1 MKHFLLCVL
10 MLMIGCQHKL
20 SQQLVSLDTGHRNVV
35 VLVFTSIDCPIANA
49 LVPEF
54 NRLQMQVD
62 ELDGTL
68 WLVHTYKS
76 RTMDEVHAHAK
87 EFGIQS
93 NSQVDETH
101 ALVKEFDITV
111 TPEIVVLAYE
121 DSSSYSVIYQGKI
134 NNLFESPGNR
144 RDRATEHYARDAI
157 RAVAQGM
164 KVSPSYRK
172 PIGCLIE
179 VNHD

>member
-1 MKHFLLCVL
+1 MKFFLLCVL
-10 MLMIGCQHKL
+10 MLLIGCKHRL
-20 SQQLVSLDTGHRNVV
+20 SQQLFSLETGHCNVV

-54 NRLQMQVD
+54 NRLQMLVD
-62 ELDGTL
+62 ELDGRL
-68 WLVHTYKS
+68 WLIHPYKS
-76 RTMDEVHAHAK
+76 RTIDEVNTHTI

-93 NSQVDETH
+93 VSQVDETY

-121 DSSSYSVIYQGKI
+121 DHSSYRVIYQGKI

-157 RAVAQGM
+157 RAAAQGM
-164 KVSPSYRK
+164 TISPSYRK
-172 PIGCLIE
+172 PTGCLIE